1 MAEKSIT
8 LYDAVLALN
17 GGQKGFSVKSDGTVE
32 YATECYSKED
42 FSRIE
47 IDTSSFIV
55 PSKEDVLAK
64 FEELKSA
71 NQYKIDREGQYPD
84 IGDQLD
90 DLYKKGAFSDEMA
103 AKIKKVKDD
112 NPKPS

>member
-1 MAEKSIT
+1 MRYQAINNLYSTVSTQVNDKAYDDKGKLVKIDEDKVAKEVKRLQAE
-8 LYDAVLALN
+8 Y
-17 GGQKGFSVKSDGTVE
+17 E
-32 YATECYSKED
+32 
-42 FSRIE
+42 
-47 IDTSSFIV
+47 
-55 PSKEDVLAK
+55 
-64 FEELKSA
+64 A
-71 NQYKIDREGQYPD
+71 NQYQRDRKPLYPD

>member
-1 MAEKSIT
+1 MKKSVNGVIVDMTSEEIETRKAEVDHYEKVT
-8 LYDAVLALN
+8 
-17 GGQKGFSVKSDGTVE
+17 KVE
-32 YATECYSKED
+32 KEKV
-42 FSRIE
+42 RY
-47 IDTSSFIV
+47 
-55 PSKEDVLAK
+55 K
-64 FEELKSA
+64 FERA
-71 NQYKIDREGQYPD
+71 GNYPP

>member
-1 MAEKSIT
+1 MTNKTEAINQ
-8 LYDAVLALN
+8 LV
-17 GGQKGFSVKSDGTVE
+17 GGAFTVKFDGSVE
-32 YATECYSKED
+32 YHDDQTPPTEKEIND
-42 FSRIE
+42 K
-47 IDTSSFIV
+47 IV
-55 PSKEDVLAK
+55 KLQAEWDAQAYARTRKPL
-64 FEELKSA
+64 
-71 NQYKIDREGQYPD
+71 YPD

>member
-1 MAEKSIT
+1 MTKFQLYVSQASINLGASKPFSST
-8 LYDAVLALN
+8 ETEVLNWMDNENPPTNEALN
-17 GGQKGFSVKSDGTVE
+17 
-32 YATECYSKED
+32 A
-42 FSRIE
+42 E
-47 IDTSSFIV
+47 IDRLETEYNAQAYARTRK
-55 PSKEDVLAK
+55 PL
-64 FEELKSA
+64 
-71 NQYKIDREGQYPD
+71 YPD